1 MNHVDE
7 RSRDFA
13 QQISK
18 FDMSENVV
26 TCSAIVQVSLY
37 SQIDIAN

>member
-1 MNHVDE
+1 VNHVDG

-18 FDMSENVV
+18 FDVSENVAI
-26 TCSAIVQVSLY
+26 SAMGAMSKASKFV
-37 SQIDIAN
+37 